1 MRLLF
6 VCTGN
11 ICRSPVADAVA
22 RARIA
27 ALGLDWMADSAGTG
41 SWHTGEAPDPRAIET
56 GARRGYDLAGL
67 RARAVEPEDFR
78 RFDHLIALD
87 SGHYRHLRNL
97 QPRGTGGR
105 VSRLMDWQAG
115 AGTADVP
122 DPYYGDISDFEQV
135 LDLVESGVDAL
146 ISALQAGHTQPSG

>member
-78 RFDHLIALD
+78 RFDHL
-87 SGHYRHLRNL
+87 S
-97 QPRGTGGR
+97 QKPR
-105 VSRLMDWQAG
+105 
-115 AGTADVP
+115 
-122 DPYYGDISDFEQV
+122 
-135 LDLVESGVDAL
+135 LV
-146 ISALQAGHTQPSG
+146 